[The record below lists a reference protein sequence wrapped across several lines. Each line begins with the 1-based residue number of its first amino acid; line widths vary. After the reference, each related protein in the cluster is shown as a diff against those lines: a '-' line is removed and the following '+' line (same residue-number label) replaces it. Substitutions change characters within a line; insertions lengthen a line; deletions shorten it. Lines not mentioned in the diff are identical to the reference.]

1 LSERKRTSPAFM
13 ARYAMQHPDRI
24 VPHAKRRMRN
34 AWLLL
39 LTGGDHVRFYSEVM
53 RRDAA
58 VGEELRVGSK
68 AHQQWLARGQ
78 MQFDYLLEHGL
89 EPSHRMLDI
98 GCGSLRAGRLF
109 IDYLDAGNYHGI
121 DISPEI
127 LFAAQQT
134 VLEYGLQAKLPHLV
148 LVRDN
153 RFAFLPDK
161 YFDVVHAHRVFS
173 HSPIDVI
180 EQCLAHVERIMKPD
194 GFFDFTFD
202 RTTGP
207 EHHVIHEAFYYRPE
221 TLVALAD
228 RHGLDARCLDDW
240 GRLHKQLSR
249 MRVTPRARPRRD
261 IPWSR

>member
-1 LSERKRTSPAFM
+1 VAEQKRTSPGYM

-24 VPHAKRRMRN
+24 VPHARRRMRN

-39 LTGGDHVRFYSEVM
+39 LSRGDHVRFYSEVM
-53 RRDAA
+53 RRDPSVSAELE
-58 VGEELRVGSK
+58 VGTDSHRR
-68 AHQQWLARGQ
+68 WLALGRK
-78 MQFDYLLEHGL
+78 QFEYLLEHGL
-89 EPSHRMLDI
+89 QPQHRMLDI
-98 GCGSLRAGRLF
+98 GCGTLRAGRLF
-109 IDYLDAGNYHGI
+109 IDYLDTGNYYGI

-134 VLEYGLQAKLPHLV
+134 VMEYGLQGKLPHLT

-153 RFAFLPDK
+153 RFAFLPDN

-173 HSPIDVI
+173 HSPVEVI

-202 RTTGP
+202 RTTAP
-207 EHHVIHEAFYYRPE
+207 DHRVAHDTFYYRTE
-221 TLVALAD
+221 TLVALAN

-240 GRLHKQLSR
+240 EERLHQQAR
-249 MRVTPRARPRRD
+249 IRVTARPGRRR
-261 IPWSR
+261 PGP